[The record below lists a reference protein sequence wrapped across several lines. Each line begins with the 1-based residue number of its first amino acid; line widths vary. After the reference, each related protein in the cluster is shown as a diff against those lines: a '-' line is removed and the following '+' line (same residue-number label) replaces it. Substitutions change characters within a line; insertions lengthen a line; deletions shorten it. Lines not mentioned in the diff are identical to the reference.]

1 MRMDLAIIN
10 SFTLGQEYSVRQI
23 VAVTRSRRRQWG
35 KWKFLLLVLM
45 GEIEM
50 KKFVVKTTA
59 LVLAAGFAA
68 TAWSAESLQDVM
80 KRRGLSQQDLLAAS
94 KTYVPTGKR
103 DEFVAFSSGGQSGQI
118 IVYGIPSMRILK
130 YIGVFTPEPWQGY
143 GFDENSKAVLRQG
156 NIDGKEINWGDT
168 HHPAMSETQGKYDG
182 QFLFINDKANPRLAV
197 IDLRDFETKQ
207 IVVNPIFKSEHGGAF
222 ATPNTEYVIEAAQY
236 ASPLENKKFYP
247 LEEFNE
253 KYRGGITYWKFDRK
267 EGRLNPKES
276 FSLELPPYSQDLSDA
291 GKGPSDGWSFT
302 NSFCS
307 ERYVGGIEK
316 GRPPYEAGCSAKDTD
331 YLHVINWKKA
341 AELVAAGKAK
351 KINGHNVLMMET
363 AIKEGILF
371 LVPEPKS
378 PHGVDVTPDG
388 KFLTVAGK
396 LDTHVSVYSFEKIQA
411 AIKAGKFESK
421 DPYGIPVIGM
431 KDALHTQVQLGLGPL
446 HTQYDSK
453 PCIAYTSLY
462 VDSQVVKWNH
472 CDGKV
477 LDKISVHYNIGH
489 LMTMEG
495 DSADPK
501 GRYLVALNK
510 LAIDRFVPVGPL
522 HPQNHQLIDISNDK
536 MQLLYDMPLPL
547 GEPHYVVAIEASK
560 LKPGVRYKVGTD
572 SRTDKPHPGAVR
584 AGEEHTEK
592 KGNKI
597 TVFGTLI
604 RSHITPETIEA
615 DVGDEVTIHLT
626 NLERAQDE
634 THGFTVSTMNVH
646 ASVEP
651 GKTVTVKFKADK
663 EGVYPYYCT
672 EFCSALHLEMQG
684 YLLVKPK
691 GWKPGKSE
699 AAKAV
704 YTEADYKA
712 TVKKVADTQVVIDSV
727 VGYITSVNF
736 KDFPDVVNMVDD
748 ATDQLGK
755 MKEAKAKHEA
765 AASKKDWDQANLWA
779 EQVWQY
785 QVKAADIGLRAKTY
799 LEQNGAKK
807 VK

>member
-1 MRMDLAIIN
+1 MKRLSKLAVSLIAA
-10 SFTLGQEYSVRQI
+10 G
-23 VAVTRSRRRQWG
+23 
-35 KWKFLLLVLM
+35 M
-45 GEIEM
+45 GLA
-50 KKFVVKTTA
+50 TTA
-59 LVLAAGFAA
+59 V
-68 TAWSAESLQDVM
+68 WSADSLQDVM
-80 KRRGLSQQDLLAAS
+80 KERGLSQQDLLAAA

-103 DEFVAFSSGGQSGQI
+103 DEFVAFSSGGQSGQV
-118 IVYGIPSMRILK
+118 IVYAIPSMRILK

-143 GFDENSKAVLRQG
+143 GFDEESKKVLAQG
-156 NIDGKEINWGDT
+156 RIDGKDITWGDT
-168 HHPAMSETQGKYDG
+168 HHPAMSETNGEYDG
-182 QFLFINDKANPRLAV
+182 QFLFINDKANPRIAV

-222 ATPNTEYVIEAAQY
+222 VTTNTEYVIESAQY
-236 ASPLENKKFYP
+236 ATPLENKKFYP
-247 LEEFNE
+247 LEDFNE

-267 EGRLNPKES
+267 EGRIQPEKS

-291 GKGPSDGWSFT
+291 GKGPSEGWSFT

-331 YLHVINWKKA
+331 YMHVINWKKA
-341 AELVAAGKAK
+341 AELVAAGKGK

-371 LVPEPKS
+371 LIPEPKS

-388 KFLTVAGK
+388 TKIIVAGK

-421 DPYGIPVIGM
+421 DPYGIPVIAM
-431 KDALHTQVQLGLGPL
+431 KDVLHTQVALGLGPL

-462 VDSQVVKWNH
+462 VDSQVAKWNY
-472 CDGKV
+472 CEGKV
-477 LDKISVHYNIGH
+477 LDKLSVHYNIGH

-495 DSADPK
+495 DSTKPK
-501 GRYLVALNK
+501 GKYLVALNK

-522 HPQNHQLIDISNDK
+522 HPQNHQLIDISGDK
-536 MQLLYDMPLPL
+536 MQLLYDMPVPL
-547 GEPHYVVAIEASK
+547 GEPHYVVAIDAKK
-560 LKPGVRYKVGTD
+560 LKPAVRYKVGTN
-572 SRTDKPHPGAVR
+572 SRTDQPHPGAAR
-584 AGEEHTEK
+584 AGEERIVK
-592 KGNKI
+592 KGNKVE
-597 TVFGTLI
+597 VFGTLI
-604 RSHITPETIEA
+604 RSHITPETIEVE
-615 DVGDEVTIHLT
+615 VGDEVTINMT

-634 THGFTVSTMNVH
+634 THGFAVDTFNVH

-651 GKTVTVKFKADK
+651 GKTISLKFKADK

-691 GWKPGKSE
+691 GWKATKATL
-699 AAKAV
+699 AAQN

-712 TVKKVADTQVVIDSV
+712 TVKKVADTQAIIDSV
-727 VGYITSVNF
+727 VAYITSVNY
-736 KDFPDVVNMVDD
+736 KDFPEVVAMVDD
-748 ATDQLGK
+748 AFDQLGK
-755 MKEAKAKHEA
+755 TKDIKIKHEA
-765 AASKKDWDQANLWA
+765 AAAKKDWENANLWA

-785 QVKAADIGLRAKTY
+785 QVKTADLGLRAKTF

>member
-1 MRMDLAIIN
+1 MKMSIKQTV
-10 SFTLGQEYSVRQI
+10 SM
-23 VAVTRSRRRQWG
+23 
-35 KWKFLLLVLM
+35 LLVAGIGM
-45 GEIEM
+45 AASG
-50 KKFVVKTTA
+50 
-59 LVLAAGFAA
+59 LAF
-68 TAWSAESLQDVM
+68 SAESLQDVM
-80 KRRGLSQQDLLAAS
+80 KRRNLSQQDLLAAS

-103 DEFVAFSSGGQSGQI
+103 DEFLAFSSGGQSGQI

-143 GFDENSKAVLRQG
+143 GFDEESKAVLRQG

-168 HHPAMSETQGKYDG
+168 HHPAISETDGKYDG

-197 IDLRDFETKQ
+197 LDLRDFETKQ

-222 ATPNTEYVIEAAQY
+222 VTPNTEYVIEAAQY
-236 ASPLENKKFYP
+236 ATPLENKKFYP
-247 LEEFNE
+247 LEEFND

-267 EGRLNPKES
+267 EGKIDPKQS

-351 KINGHNVLMMET
+351 KINGHNVLMMEM

-388 KFLTVAGK
+388 KLLVVAGK
-396 LDTHVSVYSFEKIQA
+396 LDTHVSVFSFEKIMA

-421 DPYGIPVIGM
+421 DPYGIPVIAM
-431 KDALHTQVQLGLGPL
+431 KDALHTQVALGLGPL

-453 PCIAYTSLY
+453 PCVAYTSLY
-462 VDSQVVKWNH
+462 VDSQVAKWNY
-472 CDGKV
+472 CEGKV
-477 LDKISVHYNIGH
+477 LDKLSVHYNIGH

-495 DSADPK
+495 DSTDPK

-510 LAIDRFVPVGPL
+510 LSIDRFNPVGPL

-536 MQLLYDMPLPL
+536 MQLLYDMPIPL
-547 GEPHYVVAIEASK
+547 GEPHYVVAIEAAK
-560 LKPGVRYKVGTD
+560 LKPAVRYKVGTN
-572 SRTDKPHPGAVR
+572 SRTDKAHPGAVR
-584 AGEEHTEK
+584 AGEEKTVR
-592 KGNKI
+592 KGNKVE
-597 TVFGTLI
+597 VFGTLI

-615 DVGDEVTIHLT
+615 EVGDEVTINLT

-634 THGFTVSTMNVH
+634 THGFTVSTYNVH
-646 ASVEP
+646 ASIEP

-691 GWKPGKSE
+691 GWKPGKAPVAE
-699 AAKAV
+699 KAI
-704 YTEADYKA
+704 YTDADYKA
-712 TVKKVADTQVVIDSV
+712 QLKKVADTQAVIDSV
-727 VGYITSVNF
+727 VAYITSVNY
-736 KDFPDVVNMVDD
+736 KDFPDVVAMVED
-748 ATDQLGK
+748 AFDQLGK
-755 MKEAKAKHEA
+755 VKDVKAKADDSA
-765 AASKKDWDQANLWA
+765 AKKDWQNATLWT
-779 EQVWQY
+779 EQIWQY
-785 QVKAADIGLRAKTY
+785 QVKAADLGLRAKTY

-807 VK
+807 GK

>member
-1 MRMDLAIIN
+1 MKRWN
-10 SFTLGQEYSVRQI
+10 KT
-23 VAVTRSRRRQWG
+23 AV
-35 KWKFLLLVLM
+35 
-45 GEIEM
+45 
-50 KKFVVKTTA
+50 A
-59 LVLAAGFAA
+59 LVVGCMGFATSA
-68 TAWSAESLQDVM
+68 VWAAESLQDVL
-80 KRRGLSQQDLLAAS
+80 KERGLSQQDLLAAA

-103 DEFVAFSSGGQSGQI
+103 DEYVAFSSGGQSGQV
-118 IVYGIPSMRILK
+118 IVYAIPSMRILK

-143 GFDENSKAVLRQG
+143 GFDESSKKVLAG
-156 NIDGKEINWGDT
+156 GKIDGKDITWGDT
-168 HHPAMSETQGKYDG
+168 HHPAISETNGEYDG
-182 QFLFINDKANPRLAV
+182 QFLFINDKANPRIAV

-207 IVVNPIFKSEHGGAF
+207 IVVNPIFKSEHGGTF
-222 ATPNTEYVIEAAQY
+222 VTTNTEYVIEAAQY
-236 ASPLENKKFYP
+236 AAPLENKKFYP

-267 EGRLNPKES
+267 EGRIDTAKS

-291 GKGPSDGWSFT
+291 GKLASEGWSFT

-331 YLHVINWKKA
+331 YMHVINWKKA

-351 KINGHNVLMMET
+351 KINGHDVLMMET

-371 LVPEPKS
+371 LIPEPKS

-388 KFLTVAGK
+388 KSIIVAGK
-396 LDTHVSVYSFEKIQA
+396 LDTHVSVYSFEKIMA
-411 AIKAGKFESK
+411 AIKAGKFESR
-421 DPYGIPVIGM
+421 DPYGIPVIAM
-431 KDALHTQVQLGLGPL
+431 KDAIATQVSLGLGPL

-462 VDSQVVKWNH
+462 VDSQVAKWNY
-472 CDGKV
+472 CEGKV
-477 LDKISVHYNIGH
+477 LDKLSVHYNIGH

-495 DSADPK
+495 DSTKPAGK
-501 GRYLVALNK
+501 YLVALNK

-522 HPQNHQLIDISNDK
+522 HPQNHQLIDISGDK

-547 GEPHYVVAIEASK
+547 GEPHYVVAIDAKK
-560 LKPGVRYKVGTD
+560 LKPAVRYKVGTD
-572 SRTDKPHPGAVR
+572 SRTDKPHPGATK
-584 AGEEHTEK
+584 AGEERTVK
-592 KGNKI
+592 KGNKVE
-597 TVFGTLI
+597 VFGTLI
-604 RSHITPETIEA
+604 RSHITPETIEVE
-615 DVGDEVTIHLT
+615 VGDEVTINLT

-634 THGFTVSTMNVH
+634 THGFTVSTFNVH

-651 GKTVTVKFKADK
+651 GKTVAVKFKADK

-691 GWKPGKSE
+691 GWKPTKTGGL
-699 AAKAV
+699 AAQN

-712 TVKKVADTQVVIDSV
+712 TLKKVADTQAIIDSV
-727 VGYITSVNF
+727 VAYITSVNY
-736 KDFPDVVNMVDD
+736 KDFPEVVAMVED
-748 ATDQLGK
+748 AFDQLGK
-755 MKEAKAKHEA
+755 TKDIKVKHEA
-765 AASKKDWDQANLWA
+765 AFAKKDWENANLWA

-785 QVKAADIGLRAKTY
+785 QVKTADLGLRAKTF